1 MPGACY
7 GRRQVGLDRV
17 RARAQ
22 QFHHHHAHGI
32 DVADGRAG
40 SVPLRGRLSSSQP
53 HYTCHPH
60 SLAPRVA
67 SLSRTRLAVAS
78 VVAASVVLCSPNY
91 FLYGPKSLSDRPGF
105 WIDYNAIVVDEH
117 KVTCLRLLPA
127 TTEQYGG
134 DDIAISLL

>member
-1 MPGACY
+1 MG
-7 GRRQVGLDRV
+7 V
-17 RARAQ
+17 
-22 QFHHHHAHGI
+22 
-32 DVADGRAG
+32 
-40 SVPLRGRLSSSQP
+40 GRLGWIVFVLVHNNFIITTHTASMWLTVVLALFRYVVVCHP
-53 HYTCHPH
+53 HSLAPPVIHPH

-117 KVTCLRLLPA
+117 KVTCSRLLPA
-127 TTEQYGG
+127 PTEQYGG
-134 DDIAISLL
+134 DDIAISLS